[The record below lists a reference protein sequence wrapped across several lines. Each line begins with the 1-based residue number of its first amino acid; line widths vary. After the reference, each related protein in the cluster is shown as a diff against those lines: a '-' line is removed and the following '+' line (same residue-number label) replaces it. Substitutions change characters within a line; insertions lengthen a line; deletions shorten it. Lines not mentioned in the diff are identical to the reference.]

1 MFDIIMGVLILLLAL
16 IIVTVFFIFV
26 IGSPFIMLVCMW
38 ICMLGTFVFLV
49 YVIWQD
55 LFKN

>member
-1 MFDIIMGVLILLLAL
+1 MFDIIMLIVILLLAL
-16 IIVTVFFIFV
+16 IIATVFFIFV

-38 ICMLGTFVFLV
+38 ICMIGTFGFLT
-49 YVIWQD
+49 YIIWQD